1 MENFFVPF
9 FKKTPN
15 PSITTTGGS
24 GSSSS
29 NQTSLVQPST
39 YPQNFPYNTS
49 EKLNFPEQPYFI
61 PLYPFPTGQ
70 VSFSNQPYGMPNSEL
85 QGSRACMT
93 KATRE
98 RWRQVR
104 QRSKNSTPVAPNSIL
119 EGTTREQFV
128 PNGGSN
134 VRITVKQH
142 NATKFFNTPNGKK
155 LEEILTKKLNKSDVG
170 VLGRIVLPKREAE
183 DKLPTLWKK
192 EGINIVLKD
201 VYSEIEWSIKYKY
214 WTNNKSRMYI
224 LDNIGDF
231 VNHYKLQAGDFITLY
246 KDELKNLYVSARKDH
261 ENLEESKSSSNTG
274 MSHEPDA
281 YLAYLTKELGHKGK
295 AEAANNLLNNVEEEA
310 PYQAN
315 QLHQF
320 MSMNNI
326 VGEGAS
332 NQAIQEAA
340 PAAPVNVDQENKV
353 VDDDDDD
360 IYGGLDNIFE
370 IGNTYQIW

>member
-9 FKKTPN
+9 FKKNPN

-104 QRSKNSTPVAPNSIL
+104 QRSKNSTPVASNSVQ

-142 NATKFFNTPNGKK
+142 NATKFFNTPNGKV
-155 LEEILTKKLNKSDVG
+155 IGS
-170 VLGRIVLPKREAE
+170 
-183 DKLPTLWKK
+183 
-192 EGINIVLKD
+192 LK
-201 VYSEIEWSIKYKY
+201 ICFPFFIK
-214 WTNNKSRMYI
+214 
-224 LDNIGDF
+224 
-231 VNHYKLQAGDFITLY
+231 A
-246 KDELKNLYVSARKDH
+246 LYVH
-261 ENLEESKSSSNTG
+261 
-274 MSHEPDA
+274 
-281 YLAYLTKELGHKGK
+281 
-295 AEAANNLLNNVEEEA
+295 
-310 PYQAN
+310 
-315 QLHQF
+315 
-320 MSMNNI
+320 
-326 VGEGAS
+326 
-332 NQAIQEAA
+332 
-340 PAAPVNVDQENKV
+340 
-353 VDDDDDD
+353 
-360 IYGGLDNIFE
+360 
-370 IGNTYQIW
+370 

>member
-9 FKKTPN
+9 LKKNPN
-15 PSITTTGGS
+15 PSITTTGGN

-142 NATKFFNTPNGKK
+142 NATKFFNTPNGKV
-155 LEEILTKKLNKSDVG
+155 IGS
-170 VLGRIVLPKREAE
+170 
-183 DKLPTLWKK
+183 
-192 EGINIVLKD
+192 LK
-201 VYSEIEWSIKYKY
+201 ICFPFCIK
-214 WTNNKSRMYI
+214 
-224 LDNIGDF
+224 
-231 VNHYKLQAGDFITLY
+231 A
-246 KDELKNLYVSARKDH
+246 LYVH
-261 ENLEESKSSSNTG
+261 
-274 MSHEPDA
+274 
-281 YLAYLTKELGHKGK
+281 
-295 AEAANNLLNNVEEEA
+295 
-310 PYQAN
+310 
-315 QLHQF
+315 
-320 MSMNNI
+320 
-326 VGEGAS
+326 
-332 NQAIQEAA
+332 
-340 PAAPVNVDQENKV
+340 
-353 VDDDDDD
+353 
-360 IYGGLDNIFE
+360 
-370 IGNTYQIW
+370 